1 MIMADYF
8 DTLETR
14 DPELR
19 ERAQLAALPAQI
31 AHAKAH
37 APAYARLLADIDPER

>member
-1 MIMADYF
+1 MSDHF

-19 ERAQLAALPAQI
+19 ERAQLAALREQVAYAQ
-31 AHAKAH
+31 AH
-37 APAYARLLADIDPER
+37 APWFGRTLGGIDPRGT